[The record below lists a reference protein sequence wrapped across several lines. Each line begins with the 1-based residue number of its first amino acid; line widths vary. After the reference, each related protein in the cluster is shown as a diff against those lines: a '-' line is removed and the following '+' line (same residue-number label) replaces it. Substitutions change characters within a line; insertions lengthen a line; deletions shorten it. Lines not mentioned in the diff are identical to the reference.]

1 MLTRPAAHSPTATVG
16 DLRAFFDDGHVH
28 MALLVDNG
36 TLVGVIERGD
46 LTTTTTDETS
56 AREIAK
62 LDGCTIRPDAALPEA
77 HARMTRDGKRR
88 LAVTTEE
95 SALVGLLCLK
105 ASGHGFC
112 SDEDVAARRQ
122 QGVLH
127 ACRVR
132 AGWVVSAA
140 VVEREP

>member
-1 MLTRPAAHSPTATVG
+1 MVTRPAAHRPAATVG
-16 DLRAFFDDGHVH
+16 DLRAFFDDDHVH

-46 LTTTTTDETS
+46 LATTTPDETS

-62 LDGCTIRPDAALPEA
+62 LEGCTIRPDAALPDVR
-77 HARMTRDGKRR
+77 ARMRRDGRRR

-112 SDEDVAARRQ
+112 SDEDVAARHQHGTTR
-122 QGVLH
+122 
-127 ACRVR
+127 
-132 AGWVVSAA
+132 
-140 VVEREP
+140 